1 MRELIASEK
10 YLLVTFL
17 FRSGFAERFWR
28 RVNRAA
34 GRRWKREK
42 NEQGVVVAAYQVAPW
57 VVRPVDLDLNQQT
70 VTVRVKGDRLSWL
83 RDKARALEGE
93 IVLKSELVGTS
104 WLDAAGA

>member
-1 MRELIASEK
+1 MPTPIHEARHKNEARMRELIASEK

-42 NEQGVVVAAYQVAPW
+42 MRIRS
-57 VVRPVDLDLNQQT
+57 RPGWCGL
-70 VTVRVKGDRLSWL
+70 
-83 RDKARALEGE
+83 
-93 IVLKSELVGTS
+93 
-104 WLDAAGA
+104 